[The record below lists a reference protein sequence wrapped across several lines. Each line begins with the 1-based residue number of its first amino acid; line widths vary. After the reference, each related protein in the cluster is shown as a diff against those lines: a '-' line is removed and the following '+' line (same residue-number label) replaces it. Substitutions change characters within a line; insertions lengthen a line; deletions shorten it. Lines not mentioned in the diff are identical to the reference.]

1 VSVGTQFYISTLLV
15 YFGVDV
21 LAAWGLNIQFGVAG
35 LLSFAYIIFQAAGA
49 YTASVLSV
57 GPSSGNGAFQHYIIG
72 ASLPFP
78 IPLIAAAVVGA
89 AISVP
94 LGLVTLRR
102 LRSDYQ
108 AIALL
113 VVSIIATTVV
123 SNDTGLFNGAAGIS
137 LVPQPLSG
145 TLNLSPV
152 NYQWVF
158 AAFTLGVCLLVY
170 LVVRRVTH
178 SPFGRTMR
186 AMRDNEQAAMS
197 LGKNVISLRLR
208 AFAIGGAMAG
218 LSGAL
223 LVEFIGTWA
232 PSAWLYPETFVFL
245 AAIIIGGTGNNVGVI
260 AGVLLVPIGF
270 AEATRYLPALG
281 RSGLIDALQWIAI
294 GLLFLIFL
302 WFRPQGIFPER
313 KRRYAADGRFLT
325 PLAQV
330 KGRLRR
336 SPKRTEIEPSLERG
350 EIA

>member
-1 VSVGTQFYISTLLV
+1 MSVGTQFYISTLIV
-15 YFGVDV
+15 YFGVDL

-35 LLSFAYIIFQAAGA
+35 LLSFAFIVFQAAGA
-49 YTASVLSV
+49 YTAAVLTV
-57 GPSSGNGAFQHYIIG
+57 GPSSGNGGFQHYIVG
-72 ASLPFP
+72 WNLPFP
-78 IPLIAAAVVGA
+78 LPLIAAALVGA
-89 AISVP
+89 ALSVP

-123 SNDTGLFNGAAGIS
+123 TNDNGLFNGAAGIA
-137 LVPQPLSG
+137 LVPQPLNGS
-145 TLNLSPV
+145 LNLSPV
-152 NYQWVF
+152 NYQWAF
-158 AAFTLGVCLLVY
+158 AGFTLGMCGLMY
-170 LVVRRVTH
+170 LVVRRVMQ

-186 AMRDNEQAAMS
+186 AMRDNEHAATS

-208 AFAIGGAMAG
+208 AFAIGGALGG

-232 PSAWLYPETFVFL
+232 PSAWLYPETFVLL
-245 AAIIIGGTGNNVGVI
+245 AAIIIGGAGNSFGVI
-260 AGVLLVPIGF
+260 VGVLLVPIGF

-313 KRRYAADGRFLT
+313 RRRFRPDGRAAPVLSGPFD
-325 PLAQV
+325 
-330 KGRLRR
+330 RLRR
-336 SPKRTEIEPSLERG
+336 PAKPAEIEPSLERS
-350 EIA
+350 EVA